1 MLWLYQIPLWA
12 LAALVLSVAWGY
24 AAVGVML
31 ARPWVRSWRR
41 SENEAVGYML
51 SIAGV
56 AYAVLLAMIAVGAWN
71 GASTVDV
78 AIQQEA
84 NALAGVYR
92 GVGAFRPEV
101 RNHFQQLVRDY
112 VDFVVR
118 DEWPALARNAR
129 SPRTELASQTLAAE
143 LVAFNP
149 ATPAEEQLKPIVID
163 HVNTF
168 EDARRLRIL
177 TGERGLGGITW
188 FVVIIGGVMTLAF
201 LFFFRVE
208 SILVHLLLTML
219 TSGMI
224 AVVVFLILAMDHP
237 LWGEVSVKPDALQ
250 EVLQTVTQQQQLVVA
265 DTVAPTLQPAP
276 KHKIHR

>member
-12 LAALVLSVAWGY
+12 LGLLLLSVAWGY
-24 AAVGVML
+24 AALGVIL
-31 ARPWVRSWRR
+31 ARPWVQSWRR
-41 SENEAVGYML
+41 SENEAVGYMM

-71 GASTVDV
+71 GSSTVDV

-92 GVGAFRPEV
+92 GVSAFRPAM
-101 RNHFQQLVRDY
+101 RDHFQQLVRDY

-118 DEWPALARNAR
+118 DEWPALSRNAR

-149 ATPAEEQLKPIVID
+149 VTPAEEQLKPMVID
-163 HVNTF
+163 HVNAF

-188 FVVIIGGVMTLAF
+188 FVVIVGGVMTIAF

-208 SILVHLLLTML
+208 SMLVHLVLTLLA
-219 TSGMI
+219 SGMM

-250 EVLQTVTQQQQLVVA
+250 EVLQTVTQQQQQQFVGA
-265 DTVAPTLQPAP
+265 DTAKKPALKTP
-276 KHKIHR
+276 